1 MDDDDAALAGK
12 RAAGNVQE
20 SGAFEKRIEA
30 GAAPRARRGRP
41 VALWSVSEST
51 VPAGRPE
58 MPLERLPAK
67 RRRAVR
73 REPTKD
79 ES

>member
-41 VALWSVSEST
+41 AALWSVSEST